1 MDSRNEHVVVVTC
14 DDAAMRAVLRFLILD
29 AGYAV
34 AEVDANAL
42 AAFPQLDAAALL
54 ILVANPAEN
63 GVALMAA
70 LHRAGHRIPTVL
82 LAHGADATTRRRAFS
97 LAALDIVNLPASP
110 HTLQA
115 RLHTALG
122 GRILRKSSIEEAE
135 TIRAGGLILHTGRR
149 VVSSDGLDWSILL
162 TKRETTLLASLMR
175 VPGHAIERH
184 TLLDAIWGVNYDGD
198 GNALEVYVRRLRG
211 KLASPASQRTYIDT
225 LRGRGYRF
233 DARRVSRPLTKQH
246 AATALLR
253 GT

>member
-184 TLLDAIWGVNYDGD
+184 TLLDAM
-198 GNALEVYVRRLRG
+198 
-211 KLASPASQRTYIDT
+211 
-225 LRGRGYRF
+225 
-233 DARRVSRPLTKQH
+233 
-246 AATALLR
+246 
-253 GT
+253 